1 MYLFITK
8 DITGAVEMWK
18 HRPKIDQ
25 NGFFKPFINEV
36 GTEVMDNLF
45 SSLLEKGDCVRIE
58 VKIPTIPDEPT
69 NTDEIQHKIW
79 NNQILDTMGKIQ

>member
-58 VKIPTIPDEPT
+58 VKIPTDGENSIKKPVVKRAQT
-69 NTDEIQHKIW
+69 FKKMNYK
-79 NNQILDTMGKIQ
+79 